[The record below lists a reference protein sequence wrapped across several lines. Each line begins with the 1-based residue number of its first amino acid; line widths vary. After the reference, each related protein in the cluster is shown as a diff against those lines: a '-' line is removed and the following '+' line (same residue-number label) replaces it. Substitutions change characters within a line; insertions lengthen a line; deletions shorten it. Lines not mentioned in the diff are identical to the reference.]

1 MVASSGLGGGHGG
14 DGSLG
19 CMAAYEIRVIGDPVL
34 KQQAAEVTDIDAK
47 LVRLVDDMVET
58 MYAAPGLGLAAPQ
71 VGVQKRL
78 FVWDLQDDH
87 GPQAIVNPTIVE
99 SDGEWVYDEGC
110 LSVPGL
116 SWEIV
121 RPRTVHVVGRDL
133 DGNEVSIEATDLA
146 GRMFQH
152 ELDHLDGILLVE
164 RLSPEDARDAK
175 RQVRD
180 LVLGL
185 GTPAP
190 KRGLSLR

>member
-1 MVASSGLGGGHGG
+1 M
-14 DGSLG
+14 
-19 CMAAYEIRVIGDPVL
+19 IGDPVL
-34 KQQAAEVTDIDAK
+34 KQKAADVTDIDGK

-78 FVWDLQDDH
+78 FVWDLQDDE
-87 GPQAIVNPTIVE
+87 GPKAMINPEIVE
-99 SDGEWVYDEGC
+99 SDGEWVYEEGC

-121 RPRTVHVVGRDL
+121 RPNHIHVVGRDL
-133 DGNEVSIEATDLA
+133 DGNEVSIEASELE

-152 ELDHLDGILLVE
+152 ELDHLNGVLLTE
-164 RLSPEDARDAK
+164 RLDPDQAKAAK

-180 LVLGL
+180 LMLGFSSEPS
-185 GTPAP
+185 GP
-190 KRGLSLR
+190 RGLSLR

>member
-1 MVASSGLGGGHGG
+1 
-14 DGSLG
+14 
-19 CMAAYEIRVIGDPVL
+19 MAPYEIRVIGDPVL
-34 KQQAAEVTDIDAK
+34 KQNAAEVTDIDAK
-47 LVRLVDDMVET
+47 LVRLVDDMFET

-78 FVWDLQDDH
+78 FVWDLQDGT
-87 GPQAIVNPTIVE
+87 GPRAIVNPEIVE
-99 SDGEWVYDEGC
+99 SDGEWVYEEGC

-121 RPRTVHVVGRDL
+121 RPNHVHVVGRDL
-133 DGNEVSIEATDLA
+133 DGNEVSIEASELA

-152 ELDHLDGILLVE
+152 ELDHLNGVLLVE
-164 RLSPEDARDAK
+164 RLSDEDARAAK

-190 KRGLSLR
+190 RRGLSLR

>member
-1 MVASSGLGGGHGG
+1 MAS
-14 DGSLG
+14 
-19 CMAAYEIRVIGDPVL
+19 YEIRVIGDPVL
-34 KQQAAEVTDIDAK
+34 KQQAADVTDIDAK

-78 FVWDLQDDH
+78 FVWDLNDGA
-87 GPQAIVNPTIVE
+87 GPKSMINPEIVE
-99 SDGEWVYDEGC
+99 SDGEWVYEEGC

-116 SWEIV
+116 SWEIT
-121 RPRTVHVVGRDL
+121 RPNHVHVIGRDL
-133 DGNEVSIEATDLA
+133 DGNEVSIEASELE

-152 ELDHLDGILLVE
+152 ELDHLDGVLLIE
-164 RLSPEDARDAK
+164 RLDADQAKLAK

-180 LVLGL
+180 LMLGF
-185 GTPAP
+185 GEEPAP